1 MRQLRACLGTTLGA
15 ANRRRS
21 LPPAADGKRLG
32 WALKRL
38 GAAIVFGVIAA
49 PQPASAMCF
58 PYPLPGYLQELEGAS
73 CTPVDEDAALQ
84 KLKAQGEFPYPGT
97 RETYVG
103 KLLTAPATPAAASP

>member
-49 PQPASAMCF
+49 PQPVSAMCF
-58 PYPLPGYLQELEGAS
+58 PYPLPGYLQELEVAS
-73 CTPVDEDAALQ
+73 CTPVDEDAQASHRPRHTGGRFSLNALMPS
-84 KLKAQGEFPYPGT
+84 F
-97 RETYVG
+97 
-103 KLLTAPATPAAASP
+103 ASSLMKTLAE